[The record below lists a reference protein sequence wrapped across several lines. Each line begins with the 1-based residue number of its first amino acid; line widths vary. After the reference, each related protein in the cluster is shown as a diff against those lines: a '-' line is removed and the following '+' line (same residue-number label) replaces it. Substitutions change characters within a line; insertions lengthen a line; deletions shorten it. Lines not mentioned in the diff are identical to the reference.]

1 VTFHEACDLAGNICD
16 RLSSLIRGY
25 SFTAQYGCSGADR
38 WMFHCTRTDGGRIL
52 TVYETRIEDLRF
64 PSEFERLLDRFREDV
79 PSMTKQVFDDTEDP
93 GVIDPG
99 VWDSRLAPPPK
110 KGGRAVTPEVIAD
123 LRKRSEMGKE
133 KYGTVLETDN
143 GRDAL
148 VDAYQE
154 ALDLCCY
161 LKQKLMETS

>member
-1 VTFHEACDLAGNICD
+1 MPELDLSNIDID
-16 RLSSLIRGY
+16 RDGKVSL
-25 SFTAQYGCSGADR
+25 
-38 WMFHCTRTDGGRIL
+38 
-52 TVYETRIEDLRF
+52 
-64 PSEFERLLDRFREDV
+64 RLYDKRVMRKVFKK
-79 PSMTKQVFDDTEDP
+79 MKQMFDDTEDP
-93 GVIDPG
+93 GIIDPG

-133 KYGTVLETDN
+133 KYGTVLETGN

-161 LKQKLMETS
+161 LKQKLMETT